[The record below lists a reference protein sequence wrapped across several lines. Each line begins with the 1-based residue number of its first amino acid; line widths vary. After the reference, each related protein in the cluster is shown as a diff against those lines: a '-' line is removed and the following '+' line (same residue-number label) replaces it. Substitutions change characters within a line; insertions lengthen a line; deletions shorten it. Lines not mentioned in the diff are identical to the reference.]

1 MAMPNLSPVNYAL
14 KLVSKLE
21 YCCHQTAEEIDLTAL
36 GFAIRGD
43 IGMAFRHAEYRP
55 ALGHSVIS
63 NAHKDAAEP
72 YDLELVSELYATGTP
87 NDFHNEVHEAVMA
100 AVYKAQ
106 TGIFDDTG
114 VTYPKH
120 KYLEIGLWKAS
131 SFQEYRLYVEVL
143 GYGLVPVWKSN
154 MMIYQAV
161 LRLRV
166 VDPVWYQRGRITY
179 TWPVTNG
186 GSGIPTGT
194 QVAGGPSS
202 QRRVKRIMMKFIHS
216 TAGATGHIIN
226 PTVTNDKGESF
237 TITGTIDTDD
247 DYWLVDMI
255 EGRCYEGSSY
265 SNQVD
270 VTGTKFSG
278 DFIGIDYINT
288 DSLVVTSPTAAG
300 SITYDAHVEY
310 VNAEM

>member
-14 KLVSKLE
+14 KLGSKLE
-21 YCCHQTAEEIDLTAL
+21 YCCDQAQSEIDLTAL

-63 NAHKDAAEP
+63 NTHKDAAEP

-120 KYLEIGLWKAS
+120 KYLEIGLWKTA
-131 SFQEYRLYVEVL
+131 SFQEYRLPVEIL
-143 GYGLVPVWKSN
+143 SYGLVPVWKSN

-166 VDPVWYQRGRITY
+166 VDPLWYARGAVIY

-194 QVAGGPSS
+194 QVVDGTGG
-202 QRRVKRIMMKFIHS
+202 QRRQRRIIMKFIHS
-216 TAGATGHIIN
+216 TAGATGNIIN

-237 TITGTIDTDD
+237 TITGILIRLT
-247 DYWLVDMI
+247 LRVQ
-255 EGRCYEGSSY
+255 SLA
-265 SNQVD
+265 
-270 VTGTKFSG
+270 
-278 DFIGIDYINT
+278 GILLALT
-288 DSLVVTSPTAAG
+288 T
-300 SITYDAHVEY
+300 
-310 VNAEM
+310 